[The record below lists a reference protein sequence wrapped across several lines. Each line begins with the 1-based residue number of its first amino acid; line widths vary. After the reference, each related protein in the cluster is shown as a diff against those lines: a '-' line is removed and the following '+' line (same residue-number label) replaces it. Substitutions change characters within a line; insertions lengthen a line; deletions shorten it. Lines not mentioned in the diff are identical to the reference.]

1 MNEEIENV
9 LSDLYH
15 SLNSHASFSSPL
27 KLYQAAK
34 LKIPGLKLKDVKNWL
49 SKDLTYTLHHP
60 IRRSYTTRRVLV
72 HRMDEQWQADLVD
85 LQKLAR
91 FNKGYK
97 YLLVCIDILSKYAWV
112 RPLKTKTGNE
122 LTKAL

>member
-9 LSDLYH
+9 ISDLYH

-60 IRRSYTTRRVLV
+60 IRRNYTTRRVLV
-72 HRMDEQWQADLVD
+72 HRIDEQWQADLVD

-112 RPLKTKTGNE
+112 QHLS
-122 LTKAL
+122 LIHI

>member
-1 MNEEIENV
+1 M
-9 LSDLYH
+9 
-15 SLNSHASFSSPL
+15 
-27 KLYQAAK
+27 
-34 LKIPGLKLKDVKNWL
+34 KDVKNWL
-49 SKDLTYTLHHP
+49 SKDLIYTLHHP
-60 IRRSYTTRRVLV
+60 TRRNYTTRRVLV

-85 LQKLAR
+85 LQKLVS

>member
-15 SLNSHASFSSPL
+15 SLNSHVSFSSPL

-49 SKDLTYTLHHP
+49 SKDLIYTLHHP
-60 IRRSYTTRRVLV
+60 TRRNYTTRRVLV

-85 LQKLAR
+85 LQ
-91 FNKGYK
+91 N
-97 YLLVCIDILSKYAWV
+97 VPLSIYDC
-112 RPLKTKTGNE
+112 
-122 LTKAL
+122 TKAGVKRSVSERAHSM